1 MIEDSK
7 LAGSKWLFAMLLV
20 VTTLMLGL
28 AIAGGIYNYTAI
40 PYWDMWDGTLGF
52 LLKLQRGEYAVWWE
66 QHNEHR
72 ILLSRLIFW
81 LDSVFFGDA
90 NIFSELANY
99 IFVFGSAV
107 FFVFYL
113 RVFLRDRQ
121 LPKIWFYI
129 FSLFIFSW
137 IFLWSQADNFYQAF
151 QSQFVLAQ
159 LLPLVSFYY
168 FAKSEDESSARYFW
182 YALICASLAL
192 GSMANGVLA
201 LPLLFIFSMF
211 SRRSANSRLV
221 VLLFAVLGIAAYFYD
236 YHSPSGSG
244 TSFSLL
250 LTHKAKLFLYVLT
263 YLGSPFSY
271 LFHGV
276 MPAAFFSGAIFI
288 LLFIL
293 VVLRILK
300 DKQRHPYMLALV
312 FFVIYI
318 LLTALATGAGRLTLG
333 VEQALE
339 SRYTTPVLMAWAAL
353 ALMLGRVVTWPAWFF
368 PTGLSIG
375 IVLLV
380 LMMLLL
386 QFKALRLANQ
396 TTFIRSHAALALAM
410 GVKDN
415 DFALSLFP
423 DPAYPRLLL
432 PAVERAGISIFSRE
446 PLVSMRANIGR
457 VATITT
463 GRACIGFVDHVY
475 EVRDEPD
482 YLRFDGWIFS
492 PSDQRVPERITVL
505 NQQGIIAGYAQVGL
519 ARDDV
524 TAKYGAAARYSGFG
538 GYVRKTLMTRSLIAI
553 GSSPECK
560 LAM

>member
-1 MIEDSK
+1 MIK
-7 LAGSKWLFAMLLV
+7 NNTVAGPQWLFRILLLASF
-20 VTTLMLGL
+20 LMLGL
-28 AIAGGIYNYTAI
+28 AILGGIYNYTAV

-72 ILLSRLIFW
+72 ILLSRLVFW
-81 LDSVFFGDA
+81 LDSVLFGDA
-90 NIFSELANY
+90 YIFSELVNY
-99 IFVFGSAV
+99 IFICCAAA
-107 FFVFYL
+107 FFSLYL
-113 RVFLRDRQ
+113 RAVYRDRP
-121 LPKIWFYI
+121 LPKVWFSIY
-129 FSLFIFSW
+129 SLVLFCW
-137 IFLWSQADNFYQAF
+137 IFLWSQADNFLQSF

-168 FAKSEDESSARYFW
+168 FAKSVDEHRVGYFCLS
-182 YALICASLAL
+182 LIFAGLAI

-201 LPLLFIFSMF
+201 LPLLFFFAVLLQQPVRYSLI
-211 SRRSANSRLV
+211 
-221 VLLFAVLGIAAYFYD
+221 VLLFAVVALILYFVD

-244 TSFSLL
+244 SFLSLV
-250 LTHKAKLFLYVLT
+250 LTHKEKFLLYVLN
-263 YLGSPFSY
+263 YLGSPFYY
-271 LFHGV
+271 LFFGA
-276 MPAAFFSGAIFI
+276 MPAAIFSGAVFI

-293 VVLRILK
+293 IVLRVLK

-312 FFVIYI
+312 FFVTYI

-353 ALMLGRVVTWPAWFF
+353 ALSLGRVVTWPDWFF

-380 LMMLLL
+380 LLMLLL
-386 QFKALRLANQ
+386 QFKALRSANR

-410 GVKDN
+410 GVKD
-415 DFALSLFP
+415 DDLIISLFP

-432 PAVERAGISIFSRE
+432 PAVERGGISIFSRE
-446 PLVSMRANIGR
+446 PLASMRANMGR
-457 VATITT
+457 SANIT
-463 GRACIGFVDHVY
+463 GNRACIGFVDHVY
-475 EVRDEPD
+475 EMRDEPD

-492 PSDQRVPERITVL
+492 PADQRVPERITVL
-505 NQQGIIAGYAQVGL
+505 NQQGIIVGYAEVGL

-524 TAKYGAAARYSGFG
+524 KAKYGAAALYSGFG
-538 GYVRKTLMTRSLIAI
+538 GYVRKSLMTRSLTAI
-553 GSSPECK
+553 GSNPECK
-560 LAM
+560 LVM